1 MNDNLD
7 NYTEEEVV
15 NYFCKILGFEHY
27 EENPRDKET
36 KNFMITAKLAARD
49 LKEGK
54 FLAEPPVESHEKI
67 NMGSLMRINHRTV
80 APMKEISYNN
90 SNITVYKTIAYSTV
104 GDSEDQY
111 DYMEFLDLV
120 KKSNFS

>member
-1 MNDNLD
+1 MLDNLD
-7 NYTEEEVV
+7 KYTEEEVV

-27 EENPRDKET
+27 EESPRDKET

-54 FLAEPPVESHEKI
+54 FLTEPPVESHERI
-67 NMGSLMRINHRTV
+67 NMGSLVRINHRTV
-80 APMKEISYNN
+80 KPMKEISYNN
-90 SNITVYKTIAYSTV
+90 INITVYRTIAYSTV
-104 GDSEDQY
+104 GESDDQY

-120 KKSNFS
+120 KEKEQ

>member
-1 MNDNLD
+1 LADNLD
-7 NYTEEEVV
+7 NYTEEELL
-15 NYFCKILGFEHY
+15 NYFCKILGFESY

-54 FLAEPPVESHEKI
+54 FLAKPPVENHEKI
-67 NMGSLMRINHRTV
+67 NMGSLVRINHRTV
-80 APMKEISYNN
+80 QLMKEISWKDV
-90 SNITVYKTIAYSTV
+90 NISIYKTIAYSTV
-104 GDSEDQY
+104 GDTDEQY

-120 KKSNFS
+120 KNL

>member
-1 MNDNLD
+1 LNDNLD
-7 NYTEEEVV
+7 KYTEEELV
-15 NYFCKILGFEHY
+15 NYFCKILGFEQY

-54 FLAEPPVESHEKI
+54 FLAEPPLESHEAI
-67 NMGSLMRINHRTV
+67 NMGSLVRKNHRTV
-80 APMKEISYNN
+80 EPMVEISYNN

-104 GDSEDQY
+104 GDSDNQY

-120 KKSNFS
+120 KKQ

>member
-1 MNDNLD
+1 MFDNLD
-7 NYTEEEVV
+7 NYTEEELI

-54 FLAEPPVESHEKI
+54 FLAEPPVDSHERI
-67 NMGSLMRINHRTV
+67 NMGSLVRINHRTV
-80 APMKEISYNN
+80 KPMKEISYNN
-90 SNITVYKTIAYSTV
+90 ISVTVYKTIAYSTV
-104 GDSEDQY
+104 GDSDNQY

-120 KKSNFS
+120 KKKD

>member
-7 NYTEEEVV
+7 KYTEEEVV
-15 NYFCKILGFEHY
+15 NYFCKILGFEQY

-54 FLAEPPVESHEKI
+54 FLAEPPLESHEAI
-67 NMGSLMRINHRTV
+67 NMGSLVRKNHRTV
-80 APMKEISYNN
+80 ELMAEISYNN

-104 GDSEDQY
+104 GDSDNQY

-120 KKSNFS
+120 KN

>member
-1 MNDNLD
+1 LNDNLD
-7 NYTEEEVV
+7 KYTEEELV
-15 NYFCKILGFEHY
+15 NYFCKILGFEQY

-54 FLAEPPVESHEKI
+54 FLAEPPLESHEAI
-67 NMGSLMRINHRTV
+67 NMGSLVRKNHRTV
-80 APMKEISYNN
+80 ELMAEISYNN

-104 GDSEDQY
+104 GDSDNQY

-120 KKSNFS
+120 KKQ